1 MFLTSIK
8 RWVVTRV
15 VTGCFNG
22 KRSGLKRLIK
32 VSRFFPLT
40 VPMARFFKSLEYGQ
54 DHPGEPFTE
63 LFLRLGSELSPQFR
77 RKLASNLIFNQF
89 ITGVRR
95 REALSTN
102 GNKVP
107 AFFVVSPTMK
117 CNLSCRGC
125 YAGLYAKDEVLPVQ
139 EMDRLFKEARDL
151 GIYFVTISGGEPWL
165 LRDELLGLFRKYSDM
180 FFLTYTN
187 GTLLDRGTCHEI
199 ARVGNAAPAISVEGF
214 QKETEERRGRKT
226 WPKILEAME
235 NLRREGALF
244 GFSAT
249 ANSRNIDVLT
259 SPEFVTFFQE
269 RGCMFGWY
277 FQFLPVGKDPV
288 LELVPTAEQRVEMGK
303 RIAALRQRVPMF
315 LADFWNDGPAAG
327 GCLAGGR
334 HYLHILNNGSVEP
347 CVFAHFSSD
356 SIKGKTLFQVANS
369 PFFKA
374 IRGSFP
380 FNETGNL
387 KRPCMIVDNP
397 EVLRTLVK
405 EHVIP
410 SGHQSADSIIND
422 PKVVTWVDG
431 YARRMEELT
440 EDEWE
445 KTVSDPASRW
455 YREGSEYRDCLR
467 PPILHK
473 G

>member
-1 MFLTSIK
+1 MFPMSAK
-8 RWVVTRV
+8 RWIVTRV
-15 VTGCFNG
+15 ITGCFNG
-22 KRSGLKRLIK
+22 KRSGLKRFIK
-32 VSRFFPLT
+32 ASTHFPLT
-40 VPMARFFKSLEYGQ
+40 VPMERFFKSLEYGQ

-63 LFLRLGSELSPQFR
+63 LLLRLGNELSPR
-77 RKLASNLIFNQF
+77 IRAKIASNLIFNQF
-89 ITGVRR
+89 VTGVRK

-102 GNKVP
+102 GDKVP

-125 YAGLYAKDEVLPVQ
+125 YAGLYRKDEVLPVS
-139 EMDRLFKEARDL
+139 EMDRLFKEARSL

-165 LRDELLGLFRKYSDM
+165 LKDELLGLFRKYNDM

-187 GTLLDRGTCHEI
+187 GTLLDRATCREI
-199 ARVGNAAPAISVEGF
+199 ARLGNVAPAISVEGF
-214 QKETEERRGRKT
+214 QEETEERRGAKT
-226 WPKILEAME
+226 WPRIMQAMD
-235 NLRREGALF
+235 NLRWEGALF

-249 ANSRNIDVLT
+249 ANSRNMDVLT
-259 SPEFVTFFQE
+259 SPEFVTFLQQK
-269 RGCMFGWY
+269 GCMFGWY

-288 LELVPTAEQRVEMGK
+288 LELVPSAEQRVEMGR
-303 RIAALRQRVPMF
+303 RITALRERMPMF

-347 CVFAHFSSD
+347 CVFAHFSAD
-356 SIKGKTLFQVANS
+356 SIKGKTLFEVANS

-374 IRGSFP
+374 IRAAFP

-387 KRPCMIVDNP
+387 KRPCMIMDNP
-397 EVLRTLVK
+397 EVLRTLVS

-410 SGHQSADSIIND
+410 SGHQSADSIIRD
-422 PKVVTWVDG
+422 PEVVRWVDA

-445 KTVSDPASRW
+445 KTVSDPDSRW
-455 YREGSEYRDCLR
+455 YREGSEYRDYLR